1 MNDPLDQIAEDLEV
15 IAVKF
20 GVSVQIAADMASA
33 MIERI
38 KESVGGDDLY
48 VPKPDKQKRNRL
60 IKSRFNGVNH
70 IEVCGEFNISKATL
84 YRVLNG
90 KD

>member
-20 GVSVQIAADMASA
+20 GVSVQIAADMARA

-48 VPKPDKQKRNRL
+48 IPKPDKQKRNRL
-60 IKSRFNGVNH
+60 IKSKFNGVNH
-70 IEVCGEFNISKATL
+70 DEIYAEFGISKSTL
-84 YRVLNG
+84 YRVLSG
-90 KD
+90 KG